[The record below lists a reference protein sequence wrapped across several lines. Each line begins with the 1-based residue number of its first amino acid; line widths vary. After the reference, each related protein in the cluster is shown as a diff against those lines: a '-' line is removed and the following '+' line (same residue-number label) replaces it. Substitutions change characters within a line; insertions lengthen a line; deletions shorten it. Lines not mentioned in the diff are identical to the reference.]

1 MKATKRHRLESA
13 PWDDER
19 IREMEELAAELPN
32 GRVVWFDCTPGRSV
46 EESERVGVIQFE
58 PELGRKAETDLI
70 LDPAGNLCV
79 NGTSETTE
87 GGLPRG
93 ADIAA
98 AWVFDALR
106 RLSKRTGQ

>member
-32 GRVVWFDCTPGRSV
+32 GHVVWFVCTPGKSE
-46 EESERVGVIQFE
+46 EESERIGVIQFE

-70 LDPAGNLCV
+70 LETDGNLCV
-79 NGTSETTE
+79 NGTSETSE
-87 GGLPRG
+87 GGRPQG

-106 RLSKRTGQ
+106 RLSKRTDQ